1 MQQDNNRALA
11 VSPQQALS
19 PTEARRYQKL
29 KRQIGDWWNDRF
41 KVGAALVEIRD
52 QKLYQ
57 QEHETFEA
65 FCEAEYGFKRAHAY
79 RLIEFA
85 EVKATVQMSPIGDKL
100 VHESQAR
107 ALGSVPAENRVAVLT
122 QAAETGSVTAKG
134 ITEAAQGGNGH
145 GSTQAP
151 KESPVIDLDK
161 TGHPIPESILADW
174 HRAESFSSVLR
185 EISKI
190 KCLVEDGL
198 EEKDFVLFAEITNT
212 TVATLKNAYGDL
224 TQVIPH
230 AVCSA
235 CQGHGRKKCTLC
247 KGRGF
252 LSKFK
257 YETCVSQK
265 ARDIREKAGRK

>member
-29 KRQIGDWWNDRF
+29 KRQIGDWWEDRF
-41 KVGAALVEIRD
+41 KIGEVLREIQDAR
-52 QKLYQ
+52 LYR
-57 QEHETFEA
+57 QEYSSFEA
-65 FCEAEYGFKRAHAY
+65 FCESEYGIKRSYAY
-79 RLIEFA
+79 RLIEA
-85 EVKATVQMSPIGDKL
+85 AGVKASVAMSPIGDKL

-134 ITEAAQGGNGH
+134 IAEVAQGANGH
-145 GSTQAP
+145 APAQA
-151 KESPVIDLDK
+151 KETPVINLDK
-161 TGHPIPESILADW
+161 TGYPIPESILEDW
-174 HRAESFSSVLR
+174 NRAEAFGLTLR
-185 EISKI
+185 EISRI
-190 KCLVEDGL
+190 KSMVEDGL
-198 EEKDFVLFAEITNT
+198 KERDFVLFAEVTNR

-230 AVCSA
+230 AVCSS
-235 CQGHGRKKCTLC
+235 CQGHERKKCALC

-252 LSKFK
+252 LSRFK

-265 ARDIREKAGRK
+265 ARDIREKAVHK